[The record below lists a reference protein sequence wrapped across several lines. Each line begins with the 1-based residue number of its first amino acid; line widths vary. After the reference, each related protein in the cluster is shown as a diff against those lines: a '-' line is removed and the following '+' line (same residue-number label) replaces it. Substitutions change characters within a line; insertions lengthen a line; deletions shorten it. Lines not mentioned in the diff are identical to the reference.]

1 MKSHETQK
9 GDGIVRGKIT
19 ASGDLSGFLDVGTEF
34 HGELSFQDTLRIDGK
49 FEGTIRDGRLLIIGQ
64 SADVNAEI
72 HVATVSVSGRLRG
85 DVHAKERVELH
96 ASARCQCNLETRVLV
111 VEEGAMFEGG
121 CAMQGSTGA
130 SRELTQVS
138 PAVGSDKVK
147 RFATSE

>member
-1 MKSHETQK
+1 MKSHEAKK

-49 FEGTIRDGRLLIIGQ
+49 FEGTVRDGRLLIIGQ

-130 SRELTQVS
+130 SRELTPVS

>member
-1 MKSHETQK
+1 
-9 GDGIVRGKIT
+9 VRGKIT
-19 ASGDLSGFLDVGTEF
+19 GSGDLSGFLDSGTEF

-49 FEGTIRDGRLLIIGQ
+49 FEGTIRDGHLLVIGE

-96 ASARCQCNLETRVLV
+96 ASARCHCNLETRVLV

-130 SRELTQVS
+130 SRELTPLS

-147 RFATSE
+147 RFAASE

>member
-1 MKSHETQK
+1 
-9 GDGIVRGKIT
+9 VRGKIT

-49 FEGTIRDGRLLIIGQ
+49 FEGAIRDGRLLIIGE

-96 ASARCQCNLETRVLV
+96 ASARCQCNLDTRVLV

-121 CAMQGSTGA
+121 CAMGA
-130 SRELTQVS
+130 AAAPRELT
-138 PAVGSDKVK
+138 AVPPSMASDKVK
-147 RFATSE
+147 KFATSE

>member
-1 MKSHETQK
+1 MGRPR

-19 ASGDLSGFLDVGTEF
+19 ASGDLSGVRDG
-34 HGELSFQDTLRIDGK
+34 GLRI
-49 FEGTIRDGRLLIIGQ
+49 IGE
-64 SADVNAEI
+64 SADVNADI

-85 DVHAKERVELH
+85 SVHAKERVELH

-130 SRELTQVS
+130 SRELTPAS
-138 PAVGSDKVK
+138 PAVQSDKVK
-147 RFATSE
+147 RFAASE

>member
-1 MKSHETQK
+1 MRPEK
-9 GDGIVRGKIT
+9 GDGNVRGKIT
-19 ASGDLSGFLDVGTEF
+19 ASGDLSGFLGVGTEF

-49 FEGTIRDGRLLIIGQ
+49 FEGTIRDGGHLIIGQ

-85 DVHAKERVELH
+85 NVHAKERVELH

-121 CAMQGSTGA
+121 CAMQGPTGA
-130 SRELTQVS
+130 SRELTPVS
-138 PAVGSDKVK
+138 PAVQSDKVK
-147 RFATSE
+147 RFAASE

>member
-1 MKSHETQK
+1 MRKEK

-34 HGELSFQDTLRIDGK
+34 HGELSFQDMLRIDGK
-49 FEGTIRDGRLLIIGQ
+49 FEGTIRDGRLLIIGE
-64 SADVNAEI
+64 SADVNADI

-85 DVHAKERVELH
+85 SVHAKERVELH

-130 SRELTQVS
+130 SRELTPVS
-138 PAVGSDKVK
+138 PPVQSDKVK